1 MNTLT
6 IDIKTCSHASIK
18 KNGIF
23 AYAQHNSTRILC
35 VTLKKN
41 FDPPLV
47 WLPPELRRSE
57 ISSISDDQLCRML
70 KEADM
75 IQAYDIT
82 TEFAFW
88 KYTLRR
94 LFPQFPEI
102 PVMKLSCL
110 AAGATHLGMGFSRY
124 DLAVIFQLDRP
135 DFLRKKNSFK
145 INVQDYRSMTAEDL
159 GHFIERCKAAVEF
172 EEKLAAH
179 FLGLPSPE
187 SKIWQMGLIINDRG
201 ITVNRKSL
209 ADMIASN
216 EEEKIFLQDEFT
228 AITGIPNPMND
239 EAFLKYVRNHGIA
252 LESPTISEL
261 DRALAPLPGGVLR
274 RVLEIRLRIAHI
286 RQLNCKIIPNL
297 LNSRSQLQ
305 GIWEYYGTASGEWGV
320 KHLASIFVL
329 NGIAQTGK
337 GKQFRSCIIPGLR
350 ENISSWLLDG
360 GITPSEKFS
369 HDLLD
374 ACKKAVSKRGNAVFC
389 GKIGVSSFGR
399 FLKIILPSG
408 RDLFLHDPEVD
419 HAGKFHCR
427 IRVGRQCVTRGI
439 GSGYLL
445 RLVERALARD
455 IMMAVSME
463 LVRNG
468 MIPVLMTGNE
478 IVIEH
483 DAADSNTAS
492 LFDSTIKKLPEWC
505 GSIPLRFSVSSKSVW
520 ETAGS
525 DQDETG
531 EG

>member
-6 IDIKTCSHASIK
+6 FDIKTCSHASIK

-94 LFPQFPEI
+94 LYPWFPEV
-102 PVMKLSCL
+102 PVVKLSCL
-110 AAGATHLGMGFSRY
+110 AAGAAHLGMGFSRY
-124 DLAVIFQLDRP
+124 DLAGIFQLDRP

-172 EEKLAAH
+172 EAKLAAH

-187 SKIWQMGLIINDRG
+187 SKIWQMGLIMNDRG

-209 ADMIASN
+209 ADIIASN

-239 EAFLKYVRNHGIA
+239 DAFLKYVRNHGIA

-261 DRALAPLPGGVLR
+261 ERALAPFSGGVLR

-297 LNSRSQLQ
+297 LNRRSQLQ

-337 GKQFRSCIIPGLR
+337 GKQFRSCTILCLR
-350 ENISSWLLDG
+350 ENISNWLLDG
-360 GITPSEKFS
+360 GTIPPGKFS
-369 HDLLD
+369 RDLLD
-374 ACKKAVSKRGNAVFC
+374 ICKQAVSEKGNAVFC
-389 GKIGVSSFGR
+389 GKIGVSSFAR

-408 RDLFLHDPEVD
+408 RDLFLYDPEVD
-419 HAGKFHCR
+419 HAGKFRCR
-427 IRVGRQCVTRGI
+427 IRFGRKAVTREI
-439 GSGYLL
+439 GGGYLL

-455 IMMAVSME
+455 VMMTVSME

-468 MIPVLMTGNE
+468 MIPVLMTENE
-478 IVIEH
+478 IVIQH
-483 DAADSNTAS
+483 DTADSSAAS
-492 LFDSTIKKLPEWC
+492 LFDNVVEKLPEWC
-505 GSIPLRFSVSSKSVW
+505 GSIPLHCIVSSSTVW
-520 ETAGS
+520 EKSGDS
-525 DQDETG
+525 QNKVG
-531 EG
+531 EE